1 MEEEEK
7 IKQRQLE
14 YENKR
19 KADIELR
26 RKQEEERLQKKK
38 QEDEELER
46 LLMEIGEN
54 VEVTDSSEPSADTE
68 DVNGQILESE
78 DKSISNGD
86 HIINTTNAITSS
98 DLPQLTKEISFKNVQ
113 AQQDSTKE
121 EMSNGLKLS
130 EEEPSNVWASI
141 RKIKESSQ
149 NYEALFS
156 SKSDPNVETVS
167 INDID
172 DMIQQLAQQIA
183 NKRIQPCEDSKLDK
197 PSLNKIEEE
206 TEELKTNIDS
216 ELNNKENVEQKEIKQ
231 SNRNSLIN
239 TADSNSLKQPF
250 DYEQWKTGT
259 FNWQ

>member
-1 MEEEEK
+1 MGEE
-7 IKQRQLE
+7 
-14 YENKR
+14 
-19 KADIELR
+19 
-26 RKQEEERLQKKK
+26 
-38 QEDEELER
+38 
-46 LLMEIGEN
+46 
-54 VEVTDSSEPSADTE
+54 V
-68 DVNGQILESE
+68 
-78 DKSISNGD
+78 
-86 HIINTTNAITSS
+86 
-98 DLPQLTKEISFKNVQ
+98 
-113 AQQDSTKE
+113 ST
-121 EMSNGLKLS
+121 GLKQS

-206 TEELKTNIDS
+206 TEELKTNTDS
-216 ELNNKENVEQKEIKQ
+216 ELNHKEDVELKENKQ

-250 DYEQWKTGT
+250 DYEQWKTAMDKMFGEKSEEVLKRSASDEMYLKSLKDKIQQNVKKT
-259 FNWQ
+259 K